1 MSILD
6 NDRLRSVLPN
16 NVVVPYDPTR
26 VKDASYELSLGNEYF
41 TTDLPDGIKVIIEP
55 GNQVVIKPGQF
66 ALLITKETVTIPDNV
81 LAFIS
86 IKASIK
92 FRGLVNVSG
101 FHVDPGFTGKLKFAV
116 YNAGSK
122 DIVLD
127 WEQRL
132 FPMWLCKLT
141 SPNEKYDGI
150 HNHQA
155 SISSDDVSRI
165 NGEILSPSVLSK
177 KIDDLAN
184 TRIKEL
190 EKLVGVVQTQKS
202 IILTIVGSILLLA
215 LGILA
220 NTFFNS
226 PNFGIWQKQTAF
238 ESNINGISI
247 RSEKQDE
254 VIKDLEKRVNEVE
267 RKTGSSATNTNT
279 KTALGK

>member
-132 FPMWLCKLT
+132 F
-141 SPNEKYDGI
+141 
-150 HNHQA
+150 
-155 SISSDDVSRI
+155 
-165 NGEILSPSVLSK
+165 
-177 KIDDLAN
+177 
-184 TRIKEL
+184 
-190 EKLVGVVQTQKS
+190 
-202 IILTIVGSILLLA
+202 
-215 LGILA
+215 
-220 NTFFNS
+220 
-226 PNFGIWQKQTAF
+226 
-238 ESNINGISI
+238 
-247 RSEKQDE
+247 
-254 VIKDLEKRVNEVE
+254 
-267 RKTGSSATNTNT
+267 
-279 KTALGK
+279 